1 MKKTKL
7 TLKIISLTLAVV
19 FPFLLIFSVGF
30 LTKPEYDESFVGIL
44 DEKLDKLYSTDE
56 EKIIII
62 GCSSAA
68 FGYNSEIMEKYLD
81 MPVINMGIY
90 AALGTK
96 LMLDLSKDAIG
107 EGDIVIVA
115 PELDR
120 QTLSL
125 YFDPDTALRALDGSP
140 RYLFDIPK
148 EHRAS
153 LLGASFE
160 FASEKLSYKLLG
172 APSFDGIYSAKSFN
186 ERGDI
191 GVYRAENTMFDYYD
205 PNVKIRL
212 NGDIIEEEFI
222 DYLNEYAEYCD
233 SVGASIYFEFCP
245 MNRLGFDEDSDEESA
260 RTEFENQLRE
270 MLDFPIIASSIED
283 YVYHE
288 GYFYDSNLHLNSIGV
303 INHTLNVTR
312 DLLLELGINKAIT
325 DATPPPPPLPEKD
338 VRYFGEDKNAVCF
351 KYEKMQNGAYMIVGV
366 KEEYLDE
373 KTLTVPLGYQDYKV
387 TKIAPNAFLG
397 SSVETL
403 IVTADT
409 NLRAFENGA
418 FAGAGSLKALYMYY
432 SDCNDIEPPRDFNG
446 VNAQFRV
453 YVPQNSEY
461 ETDAYGWGDVGL
473 NFEYIYD

>member
-1 MKKTKL
+1 MRKTKL
-7 TLKIISLTLAVV
+7 TIKIISLTLAVI
-19 FPFLLIFSVGF
+19 FPFLLIFSVVF
-30 LTKPEYDESFVGIL
+30 FTEPEYDDSFVGIL
-44 DEKLDKLYSTDE
+44 DEKLDRLYGTE
-56 EKIIII
+56 GEKIVII

-68 FGYNSEIMEKYLD
+68 FGYDSEIIEKYLER
-81 MPVINMGIY
+81 PVINMGIY

-107 EGDIVIVA
+107 EGDIVIIA
-115 PELDR
+115 PELDS

-160 FASEKLSYKLLG
+160 FASEKLSYKLSA
-172 APSFDGIYSAKSFN
+172 APSFDGIYSSKSFN

-205 PNVKIRL
+205 SNVKIRL
-212 NGDIIEEEFI
+212 NADIIEDEFI
-222 DYLNEYAEYCD
+222 DYLNEYAGYCA

-245 MNRLGFDEDSDEESA
+245 MNRLGFDGDSKDASA
-260 RTEFENQLRE
+260 RLDFERQLRK
-270 MLDFPIIASSIED
+270 MLDFPVIASSIED
-283 YVYHE
+283 YVYNE
-288 GYFYDSNLHLNSIGV
+288 GYFYDSNLHLNSAGV

-325 DATPPPPPLPEKD
+325 DLTPPPPQLPEKD
-338 VRYFGEDKNAVCF
+338 VRYFGDDENSVYF
-351 KYEKMQNGAYMIVGV
+351 NYEKMQDGAYTIVGV

-387 TKIAPNAFLG
+387 TKIAANAFVG

-409 NLRAFENGA
+409 NLRAFDNGA
-418 FAGAGSLKALYMYY
+418 FDGAGSLKALYMYY
-432 SDCNDIEPPRDFNG
+432 SNCNEIEPPRDFNG
-446 VNAQFRV
+446 VNEQFKV
-453 YVPQNSEY
+453 YVPENSEY

-473 NFEYIYD
+473 DFEYIYD